1 MVNTGYANSV
11 QTAAVSII
19 LIWYAKGMQCMHEQ
33 YAQVGNCLEIE
44 FIS

>member
-1 MVNTGYANSV
+1 MVNAGYANSV
-11 QTAAVSII
+11 KTVTII
-19 LIWYAKGMQCMHEQ
+19 LIQCAKGMQCVHEQ